1 MYSPALG
8 SERPS
13 PITVSSAVATARLLP
28 LVEGGEILD
37 PPPALAFRDLLD
49 LDPLEV
55 VVEDRLALLRERRR
69 AVVLLL
75 PDGGVLLAAGA
86 LQRAGQGPAERT
98 QTGERLAVELHPQL
112 GEPFLLGPG
121 ADEVIGHR
129 PKPSPPDSD
138 GLRLRLAGR
147 LCHLG
152 RPLESALLED
162 LAHLRIGDELLEA
175 LVVPVEHGPDPLGVV
190 RIAEDLCSLRPM
202 LFPLRRS
209 LGRERLT
216 EAVEILDLRR
226 G

>member
-86 LQRAGQGPAERT
+86 LQRAPCGRAAPAAR
-98 QTGERLAVELHPQL
+98 
-112 GEPFLLGPG
+112 G
-121 ADEVIGHR
+121 AFPPWAWRGRGSR
-129 PKPSPPDSD
+129 P
-138 GLRLRLAGR
+138 
-147 LCHLG
+147 
-152 RPLESALLED
+152 SA
-162 LAHLRIGDELLEA
+162 EA
-175 LVVPVEHGPDPLGVV
+175 
-190 RIAEDLCSLRPM
+190 
-202 LFPLRRS
+202 
-209 LGRERLT
+209 
-216 EAVEILDLRR
+216 
-226 G
+226 